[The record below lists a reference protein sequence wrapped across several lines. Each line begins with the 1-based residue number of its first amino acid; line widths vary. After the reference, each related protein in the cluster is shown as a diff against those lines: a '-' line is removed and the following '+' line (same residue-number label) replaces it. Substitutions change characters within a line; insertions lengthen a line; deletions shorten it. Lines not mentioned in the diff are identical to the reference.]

1 MAEDWIT
8 TGQAVKISKYHPE
21 RLREL
26 AREGKIQARKFGP
39 VWQINRQSLL
49 SYLKSA
55 KRSGDARHGPRPT

>member
-26 AREGKIQARKFGP
+26 AREGKIQARKFGT
-39 VWQINRQSLL
+39 VWQINKPSLL
-49 SYLKSA
+49 AYLKSA
-55 KRSGDARHGPRPT
+55 KQSGDGRQGPRTT